1 MSTVIANP
9 DGTITARKVF
19 KPSELLAHSFQ
30 FCEELVKAEMTF
42 DELRE
47 DFKASEYANKE
58 KGKVAVI
65 FTDNSAVTFTYGSR
79 EMIAHDR
86 DQLDKVFQ

>member
-1 MSTVIANP
+1 MSKVFVNS
-9 DGTITARKVF
+9 DGTIAARKVF

-30 FCEELVKAEMTF
+30 FCEELLKADLTF

-79 EMIAHDR
+79 KMIAHDR

>member
-1 MSTVIANP
+1 MSTVFTHP
-9 DGTITARKVF
+9 DGTIAARKVF

-30 FCEELVKAEMTF
+30 FCEELLKAEMTF

-79 EMIAHDR
+79 KMIAHDR

>member
-1 MSTVIANP
+1 MSKIFTCQ

-30 FCEELVKAEMTF
+30 FCEELIKAEMTY

-79 EMIAHDR
+79 KMIAHDR